1 MKKKMLRQ
9 FVKEKGGQEKAA
21 AALGVSFSTLSR
33 WLHGHNRPTGLS
45 AEKLEQMGISIK

>member
-21 AALGVSFSTLSR
+21 AALGVSFATLSR
-33 WLHGHNRPTGLS
+33 WLHGHNAPTGLS
-45 AEKLEQMGISIK
+45 AEKLDKMGISVK